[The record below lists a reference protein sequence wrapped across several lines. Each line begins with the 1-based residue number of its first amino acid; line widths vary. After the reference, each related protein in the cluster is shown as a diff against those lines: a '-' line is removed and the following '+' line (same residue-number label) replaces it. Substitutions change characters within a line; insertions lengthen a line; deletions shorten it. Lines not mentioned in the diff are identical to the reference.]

1 MPTLE
6 QLQAEISDLREK
18 MQRLDAETDKWVGR
32 MMASPWTWLIALGLF
47 AIPELGDLAIFEP
60 SAAEIDADVVGKR
73 RDGVVDH
80 RPHSI
85 PVRLGPG

>member
-47 AIPELGDLAIFEP
+47 ALWFGAGVGVGH
-60 SAAEIDADVVGKR
+60 SACGA
-73 RDGVVDH
+73 
-80 RPHSI
+80 
-85 PVRLGPG
+85 